1 MTVEDLVARFSEISA
16 DLHSEEILRTFAN
29 VLDADHRAAAKPS
42 TCSQSWTPG
51 NRAYMTLIAPMDVY
65 RYSLSTRDL
74 VVEQLSEL
82 VREQETSPGTLVD
95 RMSEEIGK

>member
-1 MTVEDLVARFSEISA
+1 
-16 DLHSEEILRTFAN
+16 
-29 VLDADHRAAAKPS
+29 
-42 TCSQSWTPG
+42 
-51 NRAYMTLIAPMDVY
+51 DVY
-65 RYSLSTRDL
+65 RYSLSTRDR